1 MLLKISVIVA
11 HMHFQSLE
19 SFAGFVTKITVEYFA
34 RILMDISHVDIER
47 ISSGETFTTSRALT
61 FSYN

>member
-1 MLLKISVIVA
+1 
-11 HMHFQSLE
+11 MHFQSLE
-19 SFAGFVTKITVEYFA
+19 SFAGFVTQITVEYFA